1 MWKLVS
7 QAVYVLVLLIVFV
20 YLVGYDS
27 VNKYLEE
34 ETFFSEKKI
43 VSDLSKPPAVTV
55 MVQNLNGHG
64 GWKKNSSSEEQSS
77 DHLFISVFCNTSE
90 QYHKLVDCIDRETY
104 SLEETILS
112 IKNGDKFGVRPNL
125 R

>member
-7 QAVYVLVLLIVFV
+7 KAVYVLVLLIVFV
-20 YLVGYDS
+20 YLVVYDS
-27 VNKYLEE
+27 VKKYLEE

-64 GWKKNSSSEEQSS
+64 GWKKNSSSEEKSS
-77 DHLFISVFCNTSE
+77 DHLSISVFCNISE
-90 QYHKLVDCIDRETY
+90 QYHKVVDCIDRETY